1 MQDWISMPLV
11 GFPLVASIVL
21 LAFVSKTNESMRK
34 RLSDPIRMASL
45 LFSLVLLTLTTGMF
59 FQYFG
64 NVSWEG
70 ISFNNYEFTHRYT
83 WIESLGI
90 HWTVGLDAL
99 SFPMVWLTTFLLPVT
114 IIATWNE
121 KNGAV
126 YFPILLAMG
135 GALIGVFVALDLFM
149 FYVFWELTLIP
160 MFFLILKWG
169 GKDRKYAS
177 QKFFIYTF
185 TASVVML
192 LGLITLYFFQDPV
205 NPLQYAGSMTGR
217 TFDIPTITQH
227 ALMENS
233 NGNWY
238 LGANIQKVLFAMLML
253 GFLVKLPAV
262 PFHTWLPDAHVQA
275 PTGGSMLLAGVMLK
289 MGAYGMFRLPI
300 SLFPHA
306 LQYFQFVLMAIGMVS
321 LVWGAIVC
329 LGQTNLKK
337 MVAYSSVSHMGVILI
352 GIATMQPM
360 GWAAALFMMFA
371 HGIISPMLFAVCGA
385 FKHHY
390 HSMEIGAMRGM
401 AKHSPWLATSMM
413 FAWMASLGL
422 PLLAGFVAELMMLIA
437 LWYFLVAEGWSVFW
451 MVGPA
456 LVLAVTAA
464 YYLWSMQ
471 RTIFEGGDETQP
483 PTSLDGEPIP
493 DIANPEKLAMII
505 LALFTIVF
513 GVMPWI
519 ALDMMHDWTIQIF
532 EGLVLPILGGFNG
545 GA

>member
-1 MQDWISMPLV
+1 MPLV
-11 GFPLVASIVL
+11 GLPLISSIVL
-21 LAFVSKTNESMRK
+21 LAYVAYSSPAARERMGPTV
-34 RLSDPIRMASL
+34 RMATFVFSL
-45 LFSLVLLTLTTGMF
+45 LMLALTTAMF
-59 FQYFG
+59 FGNQFIEGTLDWASLSFG
-64 NVSWEG
+64 
-70 ISFNNYEFTHRYT
+70 SFNYEFRYE
-83 WIESLGI
+83 WVESLGI
-90 HWTVGLDAL
+90 HWSVGMDAL
-99 SFPMVWLTTFLLPVT
+99 SFPMVWLTTFLLPIT
-114 IIATWNE
+114 IVATWHE
-121 KNGAV
+121 KNAAV
-126 YFPILLAMG
+126 YFPLVLMMG

-169 GKDRKYAS
+169 GNDRKYAS

-185 TASVVML
+185 TASVIML
-192 LGLITLYFFQDPV
+192 LGLVTVYF
-205 NPLQYAGSMTGR
+205 LQPENLAHAGAWTGR
-217 TFDIPTITQH
+217 TFDIPTLIAH
-227 ALMENS
+227 AQSANA
-233 NGNWY
+233 GGAWF
-238 LGANIQKVLFAMLML
+238 LGEGLQKVLFVMLMI
-253 GFLVKLPAV
+253 GFLVKLPSV

-289 MGAYGMFRLPI
+289 MGAYGMFRLP
-300 SLFPHA
+300 LAMFPHA
-306 LQYFQFVLMAIGMVS
+306 AEHFQFWLLALGMIS
-321 LVWGAIVC
+321 LVWGAVVC

-352 GIATMQPM
+352 GIATMQPL

-422 PLLAGFVAELMMLIA
+422 PLLAGFVAELMMFLA
-437 LWYFLVAEGWSVFW
+437 LWHFIAAEGWSVLW

-456 LVLAVTAA
+456 FVLAITAA

-471 RTIFEGGDETQP
+471 RTIFEGGDKTQP
-483 PTSLDGEPIP
+483 PASLHGEAVP
-493 DIANPEKLAMII
+493 DISDAEKWAMVIM
-505 LALFTIVF
+505 AAFTILF

-519 ALDMMHDWTIQIF
+519 ALDMMNGWTVAFF
-532 EGLVLPILGGFNG
+532 ETLLIPILTG

>member
-1 MQDWISMPLV
+1 LTDWISIPLI
-11 GFPLVASIVL
+11 GLPLISSLVL
-21 LAFVSKTNESMRK
+21 LAFVATRDESTRE
-34 RLSDPIRMASL
+34 RLGSTVRMVSL
-45 LFSLVLLTLTTGMF
+45 VFSLMMLAVTTAMF
-59 FQYFG
+59 FGELGSMSDWSTLSFG
-64 NVSWEG
+64 
-70 ISFNNYEFTHRYT
+70 SFNYEFRTV
-83 WIESLGI
+83 WIEALGI
-90 HWTVGLDAL
+90 HWTVGMDAL
-99 SFPMVWLTTFLLPVT
+99 SFPMVWLTTFLLPIT
-114 IIATWNE
+114 IVATWNE
-121 KNGAV
+121 KNAAV
-126 YFPILLAMG
+126 YFPLILMMG

-169 GKDRKYAS
+169 GQDRKYAS

-185 TASVVML
+185 TASVIML
-192 LGLITLYFFQDPV
+192 LGLVTVYF
-205 NPLQYAGSMTGR
+205 LQPENLSYAGSWTSR
-217 TFDIPTITQH
+217 TFDIPTLTAH
-227 ALMENS
+227 AQAANA
-233 NGNWY
+233 GGAWF
-238 LGANIQKVLFAMLML
+238 LGESLQKLLFVMLMI

-289 MGAYGMFRLPI
+289 MGAYGMFRLPLA
-300 SLFPHA
+300 LFPHA
-306 LQYFQFVLMAIGMVS
+306 AEHFQFWLLTIGMVS
-321 LVWGAIVC
+321 LVWGAVVC

-337 MVAYSSVSHMGVILI
+337 MVAYSSVSHMGVIMI
-352 GIATMQPM
+352 GIATMQPL

-422 PLLAGFVAELMMLIA
+422 PLLAGFVAELMMFLA
-437 LWYFLVAEGWSVFW
+437 LWHFIAAEGWSVLW

-456 LVLAVTAA
+456 FVLAITAA

-471 RTIFEGGDETQP
+471 RTIFEGGEATQP
-483 PTSLDGEPIP
+483 PASLHGQPVP
-493 DIANPEKLAMII
+493 DISDAEKLAMVIM
-505 LALFTIVF
+505 AAFTILF

-519 ALDMMHDWTIQIF
+519 ALDMMNGWTVAFF
-532 EGLVLPILGGFNG
+532 ETLLIPILTG